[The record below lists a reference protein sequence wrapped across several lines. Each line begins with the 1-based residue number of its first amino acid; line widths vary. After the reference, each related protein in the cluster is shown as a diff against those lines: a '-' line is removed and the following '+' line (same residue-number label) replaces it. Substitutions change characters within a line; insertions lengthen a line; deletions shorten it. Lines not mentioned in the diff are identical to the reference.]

1 MIKTK
6 PFLRAGYI
14 VVLAGVV
21 LFTSACGA
29 QKTAQPTAV
38 PVQVKTVPANVIEAA
53 GKIKAKDTN
62 NIILDFPAT
71 IQAIPVKDGQR
82 VSQGDELATMDFH
95 EIDQQIL
102 DTENAIKTEQLQLE
116 KIQNDSVNS
125 GAQELSALQTAQEEL
140 RRANEDLAN
149 KKTLFDA
156 GAIAKA
162 DLDVAQRRVD
172 DDEKKVA
179 DKRISQANDF
189 KLSTEIQKQK
199 ISTLESDVKR
209 LKDKLNKSYI
219 KGDQIVS
226 DIKNGLVQEST
237 HVAGD
242 SLPAN
247 TKLLNLVNMDSLVVE
262 AEVSEDFIKDVKVG
276 AKVDIFPLADST
288 KQYKGR
294 VLKIADMGLEIN
306 GETVIETEISID
318 NMDEFVKPDFN
329 VDVKITKTGSGT
341 EK

>member
-6 PFLRAGYI
+6 PFLRLGYI

-21 LFTSACGA
+21 LFTSACGT
-29 QKTAQPTAV
+29 QKTALPTAV
-38 PVQVKTVPANVIEAA
+38 PDQVKTVQANVIEAA
-53 GKIKAKDTN
+53 GKIKAKDTK

-71 IQAIPVKDGQR
+71 IQALPVKDGQR
-82 VSQGDELATMDFH
+82 VSQGDELATLDIH
-95 EIDQQIL
+95 EIKQQIL
-102 DTENAIKTEQLQLE
+102 DSENAVKTEQLQLA
-116 KIQNDSVNS
+116 KIQNDSDNS
-125 GAQELSALQTAQEEL
+125 KAQELSALQTAQEEL
-140 RRANEDLAN
+140 SRANEDLVI
-149 KKTLFDA
+149 KKTLFEA
-156 GAIAKA
+156 GAIAKT

-172 DDEKKVA
+172 DDAQKVA
-179 DKRISQANDF
+179 DKSISQANGF
-189 KLSTEIQKQK
+189 KLSSEIQKQK

-219 KGDQIVS
+219 QGDKIVS

-247 TKLLNLVNMDSLVVE
+247 TKLFNLVNMDSLVVE

-276 AKVDIFPLADST
+276 AEVDIFSLADST

-294 VLKIADMGLEIN
+294 VIKIADMGIEKN
-306 GETVIETEISID
+306 GETVIMTEISID

-329 VDVKITKTGSGT
+329 VDVKILK
-341 EK
+341 